1 MRTQLVAT
9 ARRLGLGDGD
19 GRVPDGVA
27 SAAQPLSSE
36 EAVELRR
43 ALAAAFFLQAAVRRP
58 SGDYVTLVSRQ
69 TVSIHPSSALF
80 SRRAPCVLYNE
91 LVFTTRLYMRDLTT
105 IEAAWLAE
113 VAPHFF
119 KSGAAGGSGD
129 RRRALCG
136 TAANAHPR
144 GRQLQVTHIMN
155 TWSSRAPHPS
165 RSDLDLISI
174 SRSEMSHIGQRVRH
188 GLRKNDRP

>member
-1 MRTQLVAT
+1 MAAPSRLHRGCAPQVRTQLVAT

-19 GRVPDGVA
+19 GRVPDGVV

-36 EAVELRR
+36 ESVELRR
-43 ALAAAFFLQAAVRRP
+43 ALAAAFFLQAAARRP

-119 KSGAAGGSGD
+119 KSGAAAAATGAAPSAGQPRMRIHRGGSF
-129 RRRALCG
+129 R
-136 TAANAHPR
+136 
-144 GRQLQVTHIMN
+144 
-155 TWSSRAPHPS
+155 
-165 RSDLDLISI
+165 
-174 SRSEMSHIGQRVRH
+174 
-188 GLRKNDRP
+188 

>member
-36 EAVELRR
+36 ESVELRR

-80 SRRAPCVLYNE
+80 SRRAPCVIYNE

-119 KSGAAGGSGD
+119 KSGAAAAATGAAPSAGQPRMRIYGGP
-129 RRRALCG
+129 L
-136 TAANAHPR
+136 
-144 GRQLQVTHIMN
+144 LQVTYLMN
-155 TWSSRAPHPS
+155 IFISKTNTNGWAGQTGSSSEGARGRELHPY
-165 RSDLDLISI
+165 RTDLDL
-174 SRSEMSHIGQRVRH
+174 
-188 GLRKNDRP
+188 